1 MRNERGGGG
10 GSGPKVTVL
19 LVLHAADGVGVYWA
33 LKASRGIPSQFKC
46 HMFSGS
52 I

>member
-19 LVLHAADGVGVYWA
+19 LVLHAADGAGGYWA
-33 LKASRGIPSQFKC
+33 FEG
-46 HMFSGS
+46 
-52 I
+52 